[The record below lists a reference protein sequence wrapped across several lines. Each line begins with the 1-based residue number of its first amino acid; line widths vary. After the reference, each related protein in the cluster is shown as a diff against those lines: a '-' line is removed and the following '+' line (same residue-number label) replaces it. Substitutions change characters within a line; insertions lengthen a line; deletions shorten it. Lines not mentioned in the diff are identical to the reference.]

1 MAMKKIVLLGACL
14 LASVSSQ
21 AQATEHADSLNDI
34 NAIKRDT
41 IFIYAESTMKD
52 AVEAMSGAHAIL
64 ELKIYDWLRSKHP
77 GENAEVLVND
87 SKKEWSDILSRRGM
101 YNRAFVYVSKRDV
114 LPMVEVPEPVEVEDT
129 VPVLEEVLVPELTP
143 DEETMAAIFKFDEIE
158 PYIKGL
164 KSEGRLHAY
173 GKYASMPEDDP
184 CYMFIYD
191 KEGSVVAVLRQLEGG
206 KHYNLRTLKDDNI
219 RNYKNCGAIWL
230 QF

>member
-1 MAMKKIVLLGACL
+1 MAMKKIVLLWACL
-14 LASVSSQ
+14 LAFVSGQ

-41 IFIYAESTMKD
+41 TFIYAESTMKD

-64 ELKIYDWLRSKHP
+64 ELKIYDWLRNKHP
-77 GENAEVLVND
+77 GENAEVLVSD

-158 PYIKGL
+158 PFIKGL
-164 KSEGRLHAY
+164 KSDGRLHAY
-173 GKYASMPEDDP
+173 GKYASLPEDDP
-184 CYMFIYD
+184 CYMFVYD

>member
-1 MAMKKIVLLGACL
+1 MKKIVLLWACL
-14 LASVSSQ
+14 LASVSGQ
-21 AQATEHADSLNDI
+21 AQTTEHADSLNDI

-41 IFIYAESTMKD
+41 TFIYAESTMKD
-52 AVEAMSGAHAIL
+52 AVEAQSGAQAIL
-64 ELKIYDWLRSKHP
+64 ELKLYDWLRSKHP
-77 GENAEVLVND
+77 GENAEVLVNN
-87 SKKEWSDILSRRGM
+87 SKDKWYPLLAKRGG

-114 LPMVEVPEPVEVEDT
+114 LPVVEVPEPVEVEEP
-129 VPVLEEVLVPELTP
+129 VPVLEDVLVPELTP
-143 DEETMAAIFKFDEIE
+143 DEESMAAIVSFDEIE

-184 CYMFIYD
+184 CYMFVYD
-191 KEGSVVAVLRQLEGG
+191 KEGSVVAVLRQMQDGQ
-206 KHYNLRTLKDDNI
+206 HFNLRTLKEDHV